1 MPISA
6 KPRAVVTGGAGGLG
20 RAFCL
25 ALAERGARIL
35 VADRDLAGAGETVSL
50 VSRTGGTAHAVACDV
65 SKPDEVAGL
74 VALADE
80 HLGGVDL
87 VINNAGVAVGGPV
100 GEIPLENWEW
110 ITAINYWGVV
120 YGCHFF
126 LPRLKAQQSG
136 HILNVASSAGL
147 LSAPEM
153 APYNMTKAA
162 VVALSETL
170 AAELHGTGV
179 GVTVL
184 CPTFFKTGILASSRL
199 SSTAPGLDDVV
210 SKRMS
215 DSKLQ
220 ADGVARAALE
230 GCDRGRLYVV
240 PMSDGRWGWRMKRFS
255 PERFHRLMPGVLASM
270 RERALKQSK

>member
-1 MPISA
+1 MSIPA
-6 KPRAVVTGGAGGLG
+6 NPRAVVTGGAGGLG
-20 RAFCL
+20 RAICL

-35 VADRDLAGAGETVSL
+35 IADRDLAGAEETARL
-50 VSRTGGTAHAVACDV
+50 VTQKGAAAHAVACDV
-65 SKPDEVAGL
+65 SKADEVAGL
-74 VALADE
+74 VALADV
-80 HLGGVDL
+80 HLGGTDL
-87 VINNAGVAVGGPV
+87 LVNNAGVAVGGPV

-126 LPRLKAQQSG
+126 VPRLKAQGSG

-179 GVTVL
+179 GVTAL
-184 CPTFFKTGILASSRL
+184 CPTFFQTGILASSRL
-199 SSTAPGLDDVV
+199 SATAPGLDGVV

-220 ADGVARAALE
+220 ADGVARAALD

-255 PERFHRLMPGVLASM
+255 PERFHKVMPGVLASM

>member
-1 MPISA
+1 MPIPA
-6 KPRAVVTGGAGGLG
+6 NPRAVVTGGAAGLG

-25 ALAERGARIL
+25 ALADRRAHIL
-35 VADRDLAGAGETVSL
+35 IADRDLAGAEETAAL
-50 VSRTGGTAHAVACDV
+50 VRSRGGTAFATSCDV
-65 SKPDEVAGL
+65 SKPAEVESL

-80 HLGGVDL
+80 NLGGTDL
-87 VINNAGVAVGGPV
+87 LVNNAGVAVGGPV

-126 LPRLKAQQSG
+126 VPRLKAQGSG

-179 GVTVL
+179 GVTAL
-184 CPTFFKTGILASSRL
+184 CPTFFQTNILASSRL
-199 SSTAPGLDDVV
+199 SATAPGLDGVV
-210 SKRMS
+210 SKRMT

-220 ADGVARAALE
+220 ADGVARAALD
-230 GCDRGRLYVV
+230 GCDRGQLYVV
-240 PMSDGRWGWRMKRFS
+240 PMSDGRWGWRMKRLS
-255 PERFHRLMPGVLASM
+255 PERFHKVMPGLLASM

>member
-1 MPISA
+1 MPIPSN
-6 KPRAVVTGGAGGLG
+6 PRAVVTGGAGGLG

-25 ALAERGARIL
+25 ALADRHAKIL
-35 VADRDLAGAGETVSL
+35 VADRDLAGAEETVRL
-50 VSRTGGTAHAVACDV
+50 VAARGGRAHAVACDV
-65 SKPDEVAGL
+65 ARPEQVESL

-80 HLGGVDL
+80 HIGGTDL

-126 LPRLKAQQSG
+126 VPRLKAQGSG

-147 LSAPEM
+147 LSAPQM
-153 APYNMTKAA
+153 GPYNMTKAA

-170 AAELHGTGV
+170 SGELHGTGV
-179 GVTVL
+179 GVTAL
-184 CPTFFKTGILASSRL
+184 CPTFFQTNIANSSRL
-199 SSTAPGLDDVV
+199 SATEAGLTEVV
-210 SKRMS
+210 NKRMA
-215 DSKLQ
+215 DSKIQ

-230 GCDRGRLYVV
+230 GCDRNQLYVV
-240 PMSDGRWGWRMKRFS
+240 PMSDGRWGWRMKRLA
-255 PERFHRLMPGVLASM
+255 PERFHKSMPGMLASM
-270 RERALKQSK
+270 RERAAKQAK

>member
-1 MPISA
+1 MPIPSH
-6 KPRAVVTGGAGGLG
+6 PRAVVTGGAGGLG

-35 VADRDLAGAGETVSL
+35 IADRNLPGAEETAGL
-50 VSRTGGTAHAVACDV
+50 VGARGGSAWATACDV
-65 SKPDEVAGL
+65 SKAEEVEAL

-80 HLGGVDL
+80 RLGGTDL
-87 VINNAGVAVGGPV
+87 LINNAGVAVGGPV

-126 LPRLKAQQSG
+126 VPRLRAQGSG

-179 GVTVL
+179 GVTTL
-184 CPTFFKTGILASSRL
+184 CPTFFKTDILASSRL
-199 SSTAPGLDDVV
+199 SAPAPGLDGVV
-210 SKRMS
+210 SKRMT
-215 DSKLQ
+215 DSRLQ
-220 ADGVARAALE
+220 ADGVARAALD
-230 GCDRGRLYVV
+230 GCHRGRLYVV
-240 PMSDGRWGWRMKRFS
+240 PMRDGRWGWRMKRFS
-255 PERFHRLMPGVLASM
+255 PERFHRVMPRVLASM
-270 RERALKQSK
+270 RERALKQAK